1 MSIPQPAGQK
11 FGTQFG
17 QGEAKLK
24 RFPLILGI
32 IGWILVICSFLFPY
46 MIIQDAIKSG
56 HPEGAGWVWILIV
69 IMWVGLIGPINI
81 LGVVLSIPSRAVQVL
96 AAQRTLNVWAIVLNV
111 SSLAL
116 GILGFLGLFFI
127 AG

>member
-1 MSIPQPAGQK
+1 MSMPQPAGQK
-11 FGTQFG
+11 LGTPYG

-24 RFPLILGI
+24 RFPLILGV

-56 HPEGAGWVWILIV
+56 HPEGAGWVWILIL

-81 LGVVLSIPSRAVQVL
+81 LGVVYRFRVVQSRSRRHSA
-96 AAQRTLNVWAIVLNV
+96 R
-111 SSLAL
+111 SMCGRS
-116 GILGFLGLFFI
+116 F
-127 AG
+127 

>member
-1 MSIPQPAGQK
+1 MPQPAGQN
-11 FGTQFG
+11 FGTPFR

-24 RFPLILGI
+24 RFPLFLGI

-46 MIIQDAIKSG
+46 LITQEASKSG
-56 HPEGAGWVWILIV
+56 HPEGAGWVWILILF
-69 IMWVGLIGPINI
+69 MWVGLIGPMNI
-81 LGVVLSIPSRAVQVL
+81 LGVVLSFPSRAVQVS
-96 AAQRTLNVWAIVLNV
+96 APQRTLNVWAIVLNV

-116 GILGFLGLFFI
+116 GILGFVGLFFI

>member
-1 MSIPQPAGQK
+1 MPQPAGQK
-11 FGTQFG
+11 LGTPFG
-17 QGEAKLK
+17 QGEVKLK
-24 RFPLILGI
+24 RFPLILGV

-46 MIIQDAIKSG
+46 MIIQDAIKNG
-56 HPEGAGWVWILIV
+56 HPEGAGWVWILIL

-81 LGVVLSIPSRAVQVL
+81 LGVVLSIPSRAVQISS
-96 AAQRTLNVWAIVLNV
+96 AQRTLNVWAIVLNV

-116 GILGFLGLFFI
+116 GILGFVGFFFI

>member
-1 MSIPQPAGQK
+1 MPQPAGQN
-11 FGTQFG
+11 FGTPFG

-46 MIIQDAIKSG
+46 LIIQSG
-56 HPEGAGWVWILIV
+56 LPEGAGWVWILILV
-69 IMWVGLIGPINI
+69 MWVCLIGPMNI
-81 LGVVLSIPSRAVQVL
+81 LGVVLSIPSRAVQVS

-111 SSLAL
+111 SSLVL
-116 GILGFLGLFFI
+116 GILGFVGLFFI